1 MRILK
6 ETDKCEIKDC
16 KTPEEDL
23 GLHFDRV
30 EQVVLVI
37 CVNHSDSILE
47 KDYPEYTTVCFNCGC
62 ESGVN

>member
-1 MRILK
+1 MRTLK
-6 ETDKCEIKDC
+6 DTDKCEVEGC
-16 KTPEEDL
+16 ETPLEDI

-30 EQVVLVI
+30 EQEVLVI

-47 KDYPEYTTVCFNCGC
+47 KDYPEYQFTCSNCGC